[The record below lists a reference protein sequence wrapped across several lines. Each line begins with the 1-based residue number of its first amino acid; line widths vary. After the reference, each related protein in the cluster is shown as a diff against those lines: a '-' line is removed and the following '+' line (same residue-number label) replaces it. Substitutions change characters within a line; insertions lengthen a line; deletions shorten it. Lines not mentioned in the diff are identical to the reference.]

1 MKKSTNDVFLK
12 FETVAKTV
20 IDDLRSRGFIVPI
33 EQDNGSLKFDNILV
47 EKSPDNTY
55 RVRHADN
62 NFFYVENLNLPQTAV
77 LIANDIALGKII
89 DNKLVDMD
97 AEYGYKLFDQEVYL
111 SAAKRKKNTLD
122 QEIFYQTRLE
132 ISKVK
137 KQEIKSRILRAFK
150 KLSAIR

>member
-12 FETVAKTV
+12 FEAVAKTV

-33 EQDNGSLKFDNILV
+33 EQDDGSFKFDNILV
-47 EKSPDNTY
+47 EKSPDSTY
-55 RVRHADN
+55 RVRHANN

-77 LIANDIALGKII
+77 LIANDLALGKIV
-89 DNKLVDMD
+89 DNKLIAMD

-111 SAAKRKKNTLD
+111 QAAKRKKITLD
-122 QEIFYQTRLE
+122 QEIFYQTRSE

-137 KQEIKSRILRAFK
+137 KQEIKNRILRAFK

>member
-12 FETVAKTV
+12 FEIVAKTV

-33 EQDNGSLKFDNILV
+33 EQNNGSLKFDNILV
-47 EKSPDNTY
+47 EKSPDSTY

-89 DNKLVDMD
+89 DNKLIDMD